1 MRPCRGFVT
10 TSICSIQWPT
20 DSPTAWHI
28 TFPRVKCAETKSCQS
43 LYSGG
48 VTCHSWSCVVHWGHV
63 WVPWWT
69 HQRGDA
75 LSCVHVHVSWRQT
88 EGQKDLES
96 GLLSR
101 LNPHLWNRPPP
112 QSPVLMCWPWWL
124 CCPCWWLCWLAFG
137 CMAPC
142 GWAGCCVAPVGVGC
156 WTWACVWG
164 ALWGGVTPVAVKNW
178 LIEEHRSAIWAASSD
193 QLLSSAW
200 RMLSFRPDSDRQR
213 RQWQTWLWLTVQTE
227 LLHEN

>member
-112 QSPVLMCWPWWL
+112 PVTCANVLAVVIMLSMLMIMLAGLWVHGPVWL
-124 CCPCWWLCWLAFG
+124 SWMLRCPRRRRVLDLSLR
-137 CMAPC
+137 
-142 GWAGCCVAPVGVGC
+142 VR
-156 WTWACVWG
+156 G
-164 ALWGGVTPVAVKNW
+164 ALRGRDPRGREELINRGTQVCHLGGVQRPVV
-178 LIEEHRSAIWAASSD
+178 E
-193 QLLSSAW
+193 LS
-200 RMLSFRPDSDRQR
+200 
-213 RQWQTWLWLTVQTE
+213 LTHA
-227 LLHEN
+227 LF